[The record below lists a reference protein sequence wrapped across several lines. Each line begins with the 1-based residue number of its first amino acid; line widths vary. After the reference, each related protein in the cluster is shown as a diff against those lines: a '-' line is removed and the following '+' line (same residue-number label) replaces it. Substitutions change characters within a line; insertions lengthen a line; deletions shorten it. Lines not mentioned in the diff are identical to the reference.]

1 MIRCAE
7 FEPLIERML
16 AEEIADADRD
26 RLLTH
31 AQSCAPCRQYVELH
45 HRLLGSEL
53 DVELPTDEEFGAMRR
68 AVFEGIGGARG
79 RPAGSS
85 WGMIGEF
92 FQLMMQRPAYA
103 GALAALLLVML
114 GAGFG
119 VGQQWG
125 QPTTSPELTG
135 LLPQIDREASQN
147 LDGLDLEGSRY
158 LFSNVTFDDRG
169 DGRLALSFDV
179 TRHMELS
186 RPKSDPLVKEILV
199 QSLINPGPIETRMS
213 AIGYAGQMV
222 DDKVKQ
228 ALIVSMLNDPNQ
240 AVRLRAQEILSTH
253 KNDPEIQSA
262 MLVVMRGEESVQMR
276 LQALDQ
282 LATSD
287 FSRERFGQAVEDLSW
302 QDDRAL
308 LVRAANYMP

>member
-1 MIRCAE
+1 MNRCAE

-26 RLLTH
+26 RLLAH
-31 AQSCAPCRQYVELH
+31 AQSCGGCRQYVELH

-68 AVFEGIGGARG
+68 NVFEGIGGAPDRSARSG
-79 RPAGSS
+79 
-85 WGMIGEF
+85 WGAIGEF
-92 FQLMMQRPAYA
+92 FQLMMLRPAYA

-119 VGQQWG
+119 LGHQWG
-125 QPTTSPELTG
+125 QGTASPELTG
-135 LLPQIDREASQN
+135 ILPVIDRQAIVSSQ
-147 LDGLDLEGSRY
+147 GLDLEGSQY
-158 LFSNVTFDDRG
+158 LFSNVTFDDLG
-169 DGRLALSFDV
+169 NGRLALSFDV

-199 QSLINPGPIETRMS
+199 QSLINPGSIETRMT
-213 AIGYAGQMV
+213 AVGYAGQML
-222 DDKVKQ
+222 DDKVKR

-240 AVRLRAQEILSTH
+240 AVRLRALEILSAH

-262 MLVVMRGEESVQMR
+262 MLVVMSGEESVQMR
-276 LQALDQ
+276 LQSLDH
-282 LATSD
+282 LATSNL
-287 FSRERFGQAVEDLSW
+287 SRERFGQAIEDLSW

-308 LVRAANYMP
+308 LVRAASYTP